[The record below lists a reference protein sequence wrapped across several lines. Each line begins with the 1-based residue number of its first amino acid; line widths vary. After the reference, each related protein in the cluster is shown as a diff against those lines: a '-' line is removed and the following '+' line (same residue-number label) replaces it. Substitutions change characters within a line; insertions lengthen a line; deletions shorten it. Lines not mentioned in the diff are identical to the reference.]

1 MSKITVTGGSGFLG
15 SHLCTKLSDTNNQV
29 FIPRSKQFDLTDKN
43 NAEKLILYTGV
54 PDTVVHLAARCG
66 GIGANRSHPGSYF
79 YENIIMGINLI
90 EACRKFKVPKIVLIG
105 TVCSYPKRCAIPF
118 KESDIWSGFPE
129 ETNAP
134 YGIAKKS
141 LYVMLDAYQKQY
153 GLNST
158 ILVPSNLYGPNDN
171 FKEESSHVIPALIK
185 KIYLAKINESPE
197 VEVWGD
203 GSASRE
209 FLYVEDAA
217 EAIYK
222 SIFIRTDTT
231 PINLGTGREITI
243 KDLAMQIKLLLGYKG
258 ELKFNSIHPNG
269 QPRRCVDTT
278 LAKHILNFKA
288 KTPLRVG
295 LENTIDWFLN
305 NLKQCI

>member
-1 MSKITVTGGSGFLG
+1 MNITVTGGSGFLG
-15 SHLCTKLSDTNNQV
+15 SYLCTKLSDTNNQV

-66 GIGANRSHPGSYF
+66 GIGANRTHPGSYF
-79 YENIIMGINLI
+79 YENMIMGINLI

-105 TVCSYPKRCAIPF
+105 TVCSYPKHCAVPF

-141 LYVMLDAYQKQY
+141 LYVMLDAYHKQY

-171 FKEESSHVIPALIK
+171 FKQESSHVIPALIK

-209 FLYVEDAA
+209 FLYVQDAA

-243 KDLAMQIKLLLGYKG
+243 KDLALQIKLLLGYKG
-258 ELKFNSIHPNG
+258 DLKFNATHPNG

-278 LAKHILNFKA
+278 LAKHILNFQA
-288 KTPLRVG
+288 KTPLRIG

>member
-1 MSKITVTGGSGFLG
+1 MNIIVTGGSGFLG
-15 SHLCTKLSDTNNQV
+15 SCLCTKLSDTNNQV
-29 FIPRSKQFDLTDKN
+29 FIPRSKEFNLIDKN
-43 NAEKLILYTGV
+43 NVEKLILYAGV
-54 PDTVVHLAARCG
+54 PDAVVHLAAKCG
-66 GIGANRSHPGSYF
+66 GIGANKTHPGSYF
-79 YENIIMGINLI
+79 YENMIMGVNLI
-90 EACRKFKVPKIVLIG
+90 EACRKFKVPKVVLIG
-105 TVCSYPKRCAIPF
+105 TVCSYPKHCEVPF
-118 KESDIWSGFPE
+118 KESDMWSGFPE

-141 LYVMLDAYQKQY
+141 LHVMLDAYRKQY

-158 ILVPSNLYGPNDN
+158 ILVSSNLYGPNDN

-185 KIYLAKINESPE
+185 KIYLAKINKLTE

-203 GSASRE
+203 GTASRE
-209 FLYVEDAA
+209 FLYVQDAA

-222 SIFIRTDTT
+222 SIFVKTDTT

-243 KDLAMQIKLLLGYKG
+243 KNLALQIKLLLGYKG
-258 ELKFNSIHPNG
+258 SLKFNSTLPNG
-269 QPRRCVDTT
+269 QPRRCLDTV
-278 LAKHILNFKA
+278 LAKSILNFQA
-288 KTPLRVG
+288 KTPLRIG

>member
-1 MSKITVTGGSGFLG
+1 MNITVTGGSGFLG
-15 SHLCTKLSDTNNQV
+15 SYLCKKLSDNNNQV

-66 GIGANRSHPGSYF
+66 GIGANRTHPGSYF
-79 YENIIMGINLI
+79 YENMIMGINLI

-105 TVCSYPKRCAIPF
+105 TVCSYPKHCAIPF
-118 KESDIWSGFPE
+118 KESEIWNGFPE

-141 LYVMLDAYQKQY
+141 LYVMLDAYHKQY

-158 ILVPSNLYGPNDN
+158 ILLPSNLYGPSDN

-185 KIYLAKINESPE
+185 KIYLAKINKHPE

-217 EAIYK
+217 EAIYR
-222 SIFIRTDTT
+222 SIFIRTDAN

-243 KDLAMQIKLLLGYKG
+243 KDLAAQIKLLLGYKG
-258 ELKFNSIHPNG
+258 DLKFNSTQPNG

-278 LAKHILNFKA
+278 LAKHILNFQA
-288 KTPLRVG
+288 ETPLRIG
-295 LENTIDWFLN
+295 LENTIDWFFN
-305 NLKQCI
+305 NLKECI

>member
-1 MSKITVTGGSGFLG
+1 MNITVTGGSGFLG
-15 SHLCTKLSDTNNQV
+15 SCLCKKISDNNNQV

-66 GIGANRSHPGSYF
+66 GIGANRTHPGSYF
-79 YENIIMGINLI
+79 YENMIMGINLI

-105 TVCSYPKRCAIPF
+105 TVCSYPKHCAIPF

-141 LYVMLDAYQKQY
+141 LYVMLDAYHKQY

-185 KIYLAKINESPE
+185 KIYLAKKNESPE

-243 KDLAMQIKLLLGYKG
+243 KDLAIQIKLLLGYKG
-258 ELKFNSIHPNG
+258 DLKFNSTHPNG

-278 LAKHILNFKA
+278 LAKHILNFQA
-288 KTPLRVG
+288 ETPLRIG

-305 NLKQCI
+305 NLKECI

>member
-1 MSKITVTGGSGFLG
+1 
-15 SHLCTKLSDTNNQV
+15 
-29 FIPRSKQFDLTDKN
+29 
-43 NAEKLILYTGV
+43 
-54 PDTVVHLAARCG
+54 
-66 GIGANRSHPGSYF
+66 
-79 YENIIMGINLI
+79 
-90 EACRKFKVPKIVLIG
+90 
-105 TVCSYPKRCAIPF
+105 
-118 KESDIWSGFPE
+118 
-129 ETNAP
+129 
-134 YGIAKKS
+134 
-141 LYVMLDAYQKQY
+141 MLDAYHKQY

-171 FKEESSHVIPALIK
+171 FKQESSHVIPALIK

-209 FLYVEDAA
+209 FLYVQDAA

-243 KDLAMQIKLLLGYKG
+243 KDLALQIKLLLGYKG
-258 ELKFNSIHPNG
+258 DLKFNSTHPNG

-278 LAKHILNFKA
+278 LAKHILNFQA
-288 KTPLRVG
+288 KTPLRIG